1 MKTRHGDGMKRV
13 WDMMPWEAILGE
25 TTSWLPREKPRQT
38 ERWWN
43 PEVVGPGDRDC
54 QPVEGMG
61 RDRR

>member
-1 MKTRHGDGMKRV
+1 MKRV